1 MKYFSFY
8 LAISLFSLVCS
19 AQTENIIKKDSSNLF
34 GSTFRLNSTYKKQ
47 SNYSTNQL
55 YSFTF
60 KSTTR
65 FTLYSNSLNSRNVL
79 YDNYRNDYI
88 NNNAL
93 QPYSNFCSAIIGGS
107 VNYLIMLL
115 EKKK

>member
-1 MKYFSFY
+1 MKY
-8 LAISLFSLVCS
+8 LTLILIAISFSLIS
-19 AQTENIIKKDSSNLF
+19 NAQIENIIKKDSSKLAFNSF
-34 GSTFRLNSTYKKQ
+34 KLNSNHEMNIN
-47 SNYSTNQL
+47 SL
-55 YSFTF
+55 YSFDF

-65 FTLYSNSLNSRNVL
+65 FTIYSNSLNSRNVL

-93 QPYSNFCSAIIGGS
+93 QPYSNFGSAILGGS
-107 VNYLIMLL
+107 INYLIMLL